1 MSVIWVSI
9 ILGGILIFYLSG
21 ILGVLGLL
29 IAKIVERKKEKNSR
43 KQKMATTKGKPKPN

>member
-29 IAKIVERKKEKNSR
+29 IAKIVERKKERIVEKE
-43 KQKMATTKGKPKPN
+43 KFKDYEDY

>member
-29 IAKIVERKKEKNSR
+29 IAKIVERKKERIAEKE
-43 KQKMATTKGKPKPN
+43 KFKDYDGY

>member
-29 IAKIVERKKEKNSR
+29 IAKIVERKKERIAEKE
-43 KQKMATTKGKPKPN
+43 KFKDYDDY

>member
-1 MSVIWVSI
+1 MSVIWISI

-29 IAKIVERKKEKNSR
+29 IAKIVERKKERIAEKE
-43 KQKMATTKGKPKPN
+43 KFKDYDGY

>member
-29 IAKIVERKKEKNSR
+29 IAKIVERKKEKIAE
-43 KQKMATTKGKPKPN
+43 KEKFKDYDGY